1 MTQSPIAPPSPDDIV
16 VEDDSLTQRL
26 DREADALLAADER
39 RTFGAT
45 TSVRQAVKED
55 ADHVRQKVAG
65 QVDHARDSI
74 RDEPIRA
81 TLYAL
86 GIGVIVGM
94 LLRR

>member
-26 DREADALLAADER
+26 NREADTLLAADER
-39 RTFGAT
+39 RTVGAK

-55 ADHVRQKVAG
+55 ADQVRQKVAG

-86 GIGVIVGM
+86 GIGIIVGM

>member
-26 DREADALLAADER
+26 DREADTLLAADER

>member
-26 DREADALLAADER
+26 DREADALLAGDER